1 MLMAENSNHRE
12 NSGGRSAAI
21 DQYRGFAILL
31 MVLVDYLSHIQRVP
45 AWLKHAPGFGL
56 TVADLIAPLFI
67 FAIGLTY
74 RPSFQKRLLREGRWQ
89 TALHFI
95 GRDLALIGIGMLT
108 PWGYSWGLFQTI
120 GAAGLLTLPLIW
132 LPWLVRLIAG
142 ITLLGGYQVLSDRF
156 WWGRVTATSSWCEV
170 EGTLGWAAML
180 LLASVLADWYYR
192 QPRGR
197 RFSLLGSVAS
207 LALGIGLSHWVVLSQ
222 YYVSASYVLIS
233 LGVSGVLFW
242 GFQVL
247 TDNLQ
252 VHPPQLIAWGKN
264 PLVLYLLHY
273 WIWVLVFIGPLRRG
287 WYLEAPLWLMV
298 LQAGG
303 FVALLSLVAWYL
315 DRRGWVFSL

>member
-1 MLMAENSNHRE
+1 MGENNDRQENS
-12 NSGGRSAAI
+12 SGRSDAI

-45 AWLKHAPGFGL
+45 AWLKHAPGYGL
-56 TVADLIAPLFI
+56 TVADLVAPLFI

-74 RPSFQKRLLREGRWQ
+74 RPSFQKRLLRDGRWQ
-89 TALHFI
+89 TVLHFI

-108 PWGYSWGLFQTI
+108 PWGYTWGLFQTI
-120 GAAGLLTLPLIW
+120 GGAGLITLPLIW
-132 LPWLVRLIAG
+132 LPWLMRLVAG
-142 ITLLGGYQVLSDRF
+142 ITLLGGYQLLSDRF

-180 LLASVLADWYYR
+180 LLASVLADWPCG

-197 RFSLLGSVAS
+197 RFFLLGSATA
-207 LALGIGLSHWVVLSQ
+207 LAFGIGLSRWVVLSQ
-222 YYVSASYVLIS
+222 YYVSASYLLIS
-233 LGVSGVLFW
+233 LGVSGVLFL

-247 TDNLQ
+247 TDHLQ
-252 VHPPQLIAWGKN
+252 VRLPLLIAWGKN

-273 WIWVLVFIGPLRRG
+273 WIWVLVFVRPLRPS

-315 DRRGWVFSL
+315 DRQGWIASL